1 MFVPASWSLPGAYG
15 FRFQPV
21 RSCGGV
27 WGAISRH
34 SSIRNFK
41 MMTRNQKI
49 KYGSS
54 ILLLA
59 PVPAFAAMDVA
70 AALAG
75 FADVNTAVPV
85 VGAAFLL
92 ALGIL
97 AAWKLI
103 RGAFA

>member
-1 MFVPASWSLPGAYG
+1 MFKKHKNAVTVVGANNVAVEGEYLGKGGLAINRKDGMFVLLVMFVLSL
-15 FRFQPV
+15 FLVPV
-21 RSCGGV
+21 Q
-27 WGAISRH
+27 A
-34 SSIRNFK
+34 
-41 MMTRNQKI
+41 M
-49 KYGSS
+49 
-54 ILLLA
+54 
-59 PVPAFAAMDVA
+59 AAMDVA
-70 AALAG
+70 NALAG